1 MPENEQGAQKCVT
14 LYLLLISVLRGRHD
28 SMVISILV
36 VGSGETW
43 SEMSRVG
50 HNKRGEMTR
59 EMNEKV
65 KQYNPNLNKRREFSL
80 V

>member
-43 SEMSRVG
+43 SEMSRVWFMFVEG
-50 HNKRGEMTR
+50 FTVAK
-59 EMNEKV
+59 K
-65 KQYNPNLNKRREFSL
+65 
-80 V
+80 